1 MRIREERTTDDREG
15 CQSFFFALWNLNN
28 LSRMENLVIVN
39 GLVYF

>member
-1 MRIREERTTDDREG
+1 MTGKVVSR
-15 CQSFFFALWNLNN
+15 FFAPRNLNN